1 MRRGKI
7 LLLIIA
13 IVSVAVVSYLKY
25 RKNSLK
31 IVTLEPTLQE
41 FKKKP
46 TDPGGIVIPNSNSL
60 IYEQLKWGGRNE
72 PLLHHALSEPEAP
85 LNIIYNQSTGDKLYS
100 SIDEILDNIGY
111 FEEDITQTEA
121 SNDAMPDSIAVEQ
134 QVAPSQIKED
144 DKPEEDGFTQNT
156 RFNFIKMSEG
166 HKLDY
171 LRIKRIGDE
180 GGYKIQLGAA
190 FSENEAK
197 KEWDIIKQKHFAILK
212 DAGLVLRKIEG
223 KNERIFYLIM
233 AGTYTSLSSAKLVCH
248 KLSMRHQN
256 CIITK

>member
-1 MRRGKI
+1 MRTGKI
-7 LLLIIA
+7 LLLIIV

-25 RKNSLK
+25 RKHSLK
-31 IVTLEPTLQE
+31 IVTLEPSLQE

-46 TDPGGIVIPNSNSL
+46 ADPGGIVIPNSNSL
-60 IYEQLKWGGRNE
+60 IYEQLKGGGGE
-72 PLLHHALSEPEAP
+72 PLLHNVLPEPEAP
-85 LNIIYNQSTGDKLYS
+85 LNIIYNQNTEDKLYN
-100 SIDEILDNIGY
+100 SIDDILSSIGY
-111 FEEDITQTEA
+111 FEEDKSQAEGDK
-121 SNDAMPDSIAVEQ
+121 DAMPASIAPELSAVPDQ
-134 QVAPSQIKED
+134 LKED
-144 DKPEEDGFTQNT
+144 NKPEEDSSAQNT
-156 RFNFIKMSEG
+156 GLNFVKMPEG

-171 LRIKRIGDE
+171 LRIKGGVDE

-197 KEWDIIKQKHFAILK
+197 KEWDVIKQKHSAILK
-212 DAGLVLRKIEG
+212 DAGLVLRKVEG

-233 AGTYTSLSSAKLVCH
+233 AGTYTSLSSAKLVCN